1 MVERNIV
8 GSGILS
14 RLPRIGSYPEKLL
27 NREAIERSGKF
38 ALERCWVNKRLRR
51 RAAFELIFQR
61 DCRLLSL
68 HSPRIKMGL
77 GDNTMPRR
85 PIVAATM
92 IVAAS
97 LIGITQAR
105 LPRPIRDYRDRGG
118 AEIAA
123 VDALGAGVPTH

>member
-1 MVERNIV
+1 
-8 GSGILS
+8 
-14 RLPRIGSYPEKLL
+14 
-27 NREAIERSGKF
+27 
-38 ALERCWVNKRLRR
+38 
-51 RAAFELIFQR
+51 
-61 DCRLLSL
+61 
-68 HSPRIKMGL
+68 MGL